1 MIIYFLADVNKQ
13 SKNLATPLQTLVTSN
28 LFMQNNVY
36 EKKFSETF
44 DVLMNRKA
52 NCNAKDENGKS
63 ILHHAVK
70 SQNLLAVSHLVKL
83 KEIDISVNFI

>member
-1 MIIYFLADVNKQ
+1 M
-13 SKNLATPLQTLVTSN
+13 LVTSK
-28 LFMQNNVY
+28 LFMQNIY

-44 DVLMNRKA
+44 DVLIKRKA

-63 ILHHAVK
+63 ILHHAVM
-70 SQNLLAVSHLVKL
+70 SQNILAVSHLVKL